1 MTDYVFNK
9 KYILFLCEV
18 GDGVGK
24 QLRNPTKKE
33 GKKKNLGQMFPGE
46 KTEVNPESKKYEY
59 ESILVSTPAKE
70 HCSKRIETIKNL
82 YNLYLFYC

>member
-1 MTDYVFNK
+1 
-9 KYILFLCEV
+9 
-18 GDGVGK
+18 
-24 QLRNPTKKE
+24 
-33 GKKKNLGQMFPGE
+33 MFPGE